1 MADEV
6 IKPKTDKTTIPMRK
20 KTRDRVK
27 AFGKKGESWD
37 ELENRIMDI
46 VEKSDK
52 SEVKT
57 DIKEVK

>member
-27 AFGKKGESWD
+27 AFGRKGESWD

-46 VEKSDK
+46 VEQNDK
-52 SEVKT
+52 ME
-57 DIKEVK
+57 IKIDTKKVE

>member
-52 SEVKT
+52 TEVKI